1 MRSSK
6 GLGLTLG
13 AGEKEDKIAA
23 ESSSSSS
30 LQTTAIVLAWFAL
43 NIAINN
49 LNKWIFAHYAFRY
62 SALLTALHMIACYVL
77 SAVTLRL
84 RPEPTRLP
92 LSLRARN
99 AISQLS
105 LVFVVSVCCGNAA
118 LQYIH
123 ISFSQAIGA
132 TAPLWTVVLS
142 VALLRKSYALRV
154 WASLA
159 LICLGMVL
167 TIRGEM
173 NFNWIGFGLVLTAT
187 LTRALKSIMQG
198 LLLSSPEERLDPIE
212 LLYHMAPRSAACLG
226 LWVLLRER
234 DFMADAVLL
243 DAGLWVCLLASS
255 LVSFFLNVTQ
265 FLVTTATSA
274 VTLQVLGNIKVVLLI
289 VVSTAIFGNEV
300 SLQAACGCAACL
312 AGAVLYHSAL
322 HSTKR

>member
-1 MRSSK
+1 MGSK
-6 GLGLTLG
+6 GLGLHVTL
-13 AGEKEDKIAA
+13 GEKEDKIAA
-23 ESSSSSS
+23 ESSSSLHS
-30 LQTTAIVLAWFAL
+30 TAIVLAWFAL

-62 SALLTALHMIACYVL
+62 SALLTAFHMLACYVL

-92 LSLRARN
+92 LSQCARN
-99 AISQLS
+99 SISQLS

-142 VALLRKSYALRV
+142 VVLLRKSYALRV

-173 NFNWIGFGLVLTAT
+173 NFDWIGFGLVLSAT

-198 LLLSSPEERLDPIE
+198 LLLSSPEERLDSIE
-212 LLYHMAPRSAACLG
+212 LLYYMAPRSAACLG
-226 LWVLLRER
+226 IWVLLRER
-234 DFMADAVLL
+234 DFLADAVLL
-243 DAGLWVCLLASS
+243 DSGLWVCLLASS
-255 LVSFFLNVTQ
+255 LVSFFLNVAQ